1 MDDKDIPEIELEIT
15 STEIKPHKQKLPWKV
30 KTSDWMMWI
39 DGIHGYAQ
47 WQNHTT
53 GERVEVDYDKAIA
66 SMSGDS
72 EAHEELRKLLP
83 DE

>member
-15 STEIKPHKQKLPWKV
+15 STEIKSQEPKLIWKV
-30 KTSDWMMWI
+30 KTSDWRMWI

-47 WQNHTT
+47 WQNHKTN
-53 GERVEVDYDKAIA
+53 ERIEVDYDKAIA

-72 EAHEELRKLLP
+72 EAYDELEKLLP